1 MWETGAFKKKKIH
14 KKRDTRS
21 FFLLTTNLIN
31 NLINKL
37 FLDYFIF
44 NNESIIS
51 SQNIL
56 KSTTITIT
64 NQNPFS
70 FTRTDRLKN
79 FKRKRSNTY
88 LNERSL
94 SLARSFIRRGLRE
107 SRE

>member
-31 NLINKL
+31 NKL

-64 NQNPFS
+64 NQNPFF
-70 FTRTDRLKN
+70 FTRTDDRLKN
-79 FKRKRSNTY
+79 FKRKRSNT
-88 LNERSL
+88 
-94 SLARSFIRRGLRE
+94 
-107 SRE
+107 